1 MLRALFRLVFWT
13 TALTAIAAAGVA
25 FILYRE
31 LALDLP
37 PIDELQRYRPPAAT
51 LVYSNDGTL
60 IGEFFDERRYPL
72 SIFDVPRHVKDA
84 FLAAEDSDFHQHQ
97 GVDFQA
103 IVRAFL
109 ANWQQEEIV
118 QGASTITQQV
128 VKQLLLSPERSYERK
143 LKEVILARQL
153 ESKFRK
159 EQILELYLNE
169 IYFGAGSYGL
179 VAAAQTYFGVDV
191 PDLSI
196 AQSALLAGLAKAPS
210 RFNPYS
216 NAERATQRQ
225 RYVLRRML
233 EEDMIESAEYREA
246 LEEELNFE
254 GRRIGTYSV
263 APWYIE
269 HVRRLLTA
277 HFGHGFA
284 GRGLRVHTA
293 VDLEMQAAARTAL
306 KEGLSETERKHRMR
320 VSIDRLKPDEYE
332 KYLARQ
338 KPTHPRRGIQN
349 AIITK
354 VSSRSADAGL
364 RIRTPWDEGFITPE
378 NLVAARGKLKPG
390 FFRPGDVVAV
400 DPIGET
406 KDGVREYAL
415 DQDPQVEG
423 VIVSIEP
430 ETGLVKAMV
439 GGVDYQRSE
448 FNRAV
453 LARRQP
459 GSVFK
464 PFVFA
469 AAIDR
474 GFRPDSMFMD
484 SPISLPNGARGLWS
498 PKNFSDKYYGPV
510 PLRLALAKSMNSVTV
525 RLASTLGINSLRNY
539 LDIFGFQAR
548 FARHLSI
555 VLGSSEVSPLEL
567 ARAYGIFAAEGKRF
581 EPVFITAVT
590 DAEGNA
596 IEFPG
601 TSPRFLPVMR
611 PETARIMTN
620 MLETVVQEGTGRN
633 AKTIERPAGGKT
645 GTTNDSKD
653 VWFAG
658 FTPDLVTVVWVGY
671 DGSRPLGRRVTG
683 GGAAAPIWASY
694 MKEALGDRP
703 VREFSP
709 PRTLLPP
716 TLSAEAQPGAAP
728 GPPLEGPAT
737 TTPGTAP
744 PAVAPSTTQRPT

>member
-1 MLRALFRLVFWT
+1 MLRAIFRFFFWT
-13 TALTAIAAAGVA
+13 TTLLIVAGASVA
-25 FILYRE
+25 FLLYRE
-31 LALDLP
+31 LAQDLP
-37 PIDELQRYRPPAAT
+37 PIEELQRYRPPAAT
-51 LVYSNDGTL
+51 LVYASDGAL
-60 IGEFFDERRYPL
+60 IGEFFEERRYPL
-72 SIFDVPRHVKDA
+72 SIFDVPRHVRDA
-84 FLAAEDSDFHQHQ
+84 FLAAEDTEFHQHT

-103 IVRAFL
+103 IVRAFV

-210 RFNPYS
+210 RFNPYT
-216 NAERATQRQ
+216 NFERASQRQ
-225 RYVLRRML
+225 RYVLRRMF
-233 EEDMIESAEYREA
+233 EEDLITAEEYRAA
-246 LEEELNFE
+246 LEEPLLIE
-254 GRRIGTYSV
+254 GRRIGTYTI
-263 APWYIE
+263 APWYVE

-277 HFGHGFA
+277 HFGEGFA
-284 GRGLRVHTA
+284 SRGYRVHTA
-293 VDLEMQAAARTAL
+293 VDLQMQRQAQAAL
-306 KEGLSETERKHRMR
+306 IEGLASAEKRHRMR
-320 VSIDRLKPDEYE
+320 VSIDHLQPAEYDR
-332 KYLARQ
+332 YLQRQ
-338 KPTHPRRGIQN
+338 KPTHPKSGIQN
-349 AIITK
+349 AIVTK
-354 VSSRSADAGL
+354 VISRGENAGL
-364 RIRTPWDEGFITPE
+364 EIRTPWETGIVAAE
-378 NLVAARGKLKPG
+378 NLVAARGALRPN
-390 FFRPGDVVAV
+390 FFRAGDVVAV
-400 DPIGET
+400 DPLGTNEA
-406 KDGVREYAL
+406 GVATFAL
-415 DQDPQVEG
+415 DEKPQVEG
-423 VIVSIEP
+423 AIVSIEP

-474 GFRPDSMFMD
+474 GFRPDSMFLD
-484 SPISLPNGARGLWS
+484 APISLPNGARGLWS

-510 PLRLALAKSMNSVTV
+510 PLRKALAKSMNSVTV
-525 RLASTLGINSLRNY
+525 RLASTLGISPLRNY
-539 LDIFGFQAR
+539 LDIFGFQTR

-555 VLGSSEVSPLEL
+555 VLGSSEVTPLEL
-567 ARAYGIFAAEGKRF
+567 ARAYGIFAAEGRRF

-590 DAEGNA
+590 DGDGNTV
-596 IEFPG
+596 EFPG
-601 TSPRFLPVMR
+601 TRPRFLPVMR
-611 PETARIMTN
+611 PETARIMN
-620 MLETVVQEGTGRN
+620 DMLQTVVQEGTGRN
-633 AKTIERPAGGKT
+633 AKKIERPAGGKT

-658 FTPDLVTVVWVGY
+658 FTPDLVTVVWMGY

-683 GGAAAPIWASY
+683 GGAAAPIWAAY

-703 VREFSP
+703 VREFNP
-709 PRTLLPP
+709 PKTLMP
-716 TLSAEAQPGAAP
+716 TTREVDAAP
-728 GPPLEGPAT
+728 GEV
-737 TTPGTAP
+737 PGTEP
-744 PAVAPSTTQRPT
+744 PAELPQARTEPQANA